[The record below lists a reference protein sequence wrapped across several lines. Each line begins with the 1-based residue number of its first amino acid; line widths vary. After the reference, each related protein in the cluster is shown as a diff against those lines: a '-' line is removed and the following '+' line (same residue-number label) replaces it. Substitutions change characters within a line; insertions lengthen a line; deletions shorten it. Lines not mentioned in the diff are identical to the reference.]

1 MKILFRD
8 VSLNS
13 ALDFLK
19 EINVF
24 NHCNSLDIDQF
35 QTSFRRVFFS

>member
-24 NHCNSLDIDQF
+24 SHFNSLDIDQTH
-35 QTSFRRVFFS
+35 TSLRSVFS